1 MMRYLVTFFLLFINW
16 IVWSGMLDA
25 FHLSLGVISCAL
37 VTFTTHDLLFK
48 EEKVSGK
55 LLREA
60 MRFILYVPWL
70 IYQIIMANLHVAYL
84 TLSPKMPIDP
94 QLVRFKSGLK
104 KEISLVTLGNSI
116 TLTPGTITADIVDG
130 EFYVHAL
137 SKKTADELLTGDME
151 QRVARIF
158 EEDRNA

>member
-1 MMRYLVTFFLLFINW
+1 MRYLVTFFLLFINW

>member
-1 MMRYLVTFFLLFINW
+1 MMRYVVTFFLLFINW
-16 IVWSGMLDA
+16 VIWSGMFDA
-25 FHLSLGVISCAL
+25 FHLSLGVIACSI
-37 VTFTTHDLLFK
+37 VTYTTHDLLFK
-48 EEKVSGK
+48 EEKFSAK

-60 MRFILYVPWL
+60 LRFVLYLPWL
-70 IYQIIMANLHVAYL
+70 IYQIVIANLHVAFL
-84 TLSPKMPIDP
+84 ALSPKMPIDP

-137 SKKTADELLTGDME
+137 SKKTADDLMTGDME
-151 QRVARIF
+151 KRVAHIF
-158 EEDRNA
+158 EEDLHG